1 MPRVNI
7 RFVNLAIML
16 LVIGRTFKESLSNFV
31 RNGWLSIAAVS
42 VLLLSLFI
50 IGMLFMVT
58 KVSDDILSTTQNKI
72 NVSAYLKSDVSE
84 DRIMEIKKEIE
95 GYPDIQSVQYIS
107 RDQALEDFKKNNA
120 GEPVIIQ
127 SLEEIGENPLL
138 ASVVIKANSSD
149 NYEAISNQIL
159 DSDFKD
165 DISRVNYG
173 RNKEIIEKLNNLIN
187 ETKKIGLA
195 LVGLFSVISILIIF
209 NTIRITIYTHK
220 QEIEV
225 MRLVGASNTYIR
237 LPFVFEG
244 IIYGFI
250 ATVISLMAIFGV
262 IKFISSFLPS
272 LFPSGYLSSLFL
284 HNLLTL
290 LGIQVLAGVIL
301 GVLSS
306 MIAIRKYLK
315 I

>member
-1 MPRVNI
+1 
-7 RFVNLAIML
+7 ML
-16 LVIGRTFKESLSNFV
+16 LIIGRTFKEGINNFL

-50 IGMLFMVT
+50 LGMLFMVT
-58 KVSDDILSTTQNKI
+58 KVSNDVLKNTQDKI
-72 NVSAYLKSDVSE
+72 NISVYLKSDVSE
-84 DRIMEIKKEIE
+84 GRIAEIKKEVE
-95 GYPDIQSVQYIS
+95 KYPDVRSVEYIS
-107 RDQALEDFKKNNA
+107 RNQALEDFKRNNA
-120 GEPVIIQ
+120 NEPVIIQ

-138 ASVVIKANSSD
+138 ASLVVKAVNPE
-149 NYEAISNQIL
+149 NYEALAEKITS
-159 DSDFKD
+159 SDFKD

-187 ETKKIGLA
+187 QTKKIGLM
-195 LVGLFSVISILIIF
+195 LVILFSVISILIIF
-209 NTIRITIYTHK
+209 NTIRLTIYTHR

-250 ATVISLMAIFGV
+250 ATVVSVLAIFGV
-262 IKFISSFLPS
+262 INFISSFLPS
-272 LFPSGYLSSLFL
+272 LFPSGYLTSLFI
-284 HNLLTL
+284 HNLLIL
-290 LGIQVLAGVIL
+290 LAIQFLAGVIL

-306 MIAIRKYLK
+306 MIAMRKYLK

>member
-1 MPRVNI
+1 M
-7 RFVNLAIML
+7 F
-16 LVIGRTFKESLSNFV
+16 LVIARTFKESLSNFV

-50 IGMLFMVT
+50 IGILFMVT
-58 KVSDDILSTTQNKI
+58 KVSNDVLLNTQNKV
-72 NVSAYLKSDVSE
+72 NVSVYLKSDVSE

-95 GYPDIQSVQYIS
+95 GYPNIQSVQYVS
-107 RDQALEDFKKNNA
+107 RDQALEDFKKSNI

-138 ASVVIKANSSD
+138 ASLVVKATGPD
-149 NYEAISNQIL
+149 KYEAVSNQI
-159 DSDFKD
+159 SDATFKD

-187 ETKKIGLA
+187 ETKKIGLI

-209 NTIRITIYTHK
+209 NTVRITIYTHK

-225 MRLVGASNTYIR
+225 MRLVGASNNYIR

-244 IIYGFI
+244 IIYGLI
-250 ATVISLMAIFGV
+250 ATVISLLALFGV

-272 LFPSGYLSSLFL
+272 LFSDGYLTSLFL
-284 HNLLTL
+284 HNLLIL
-290 LGIQVLAGVIL
+290 LGIQLLAGVIL